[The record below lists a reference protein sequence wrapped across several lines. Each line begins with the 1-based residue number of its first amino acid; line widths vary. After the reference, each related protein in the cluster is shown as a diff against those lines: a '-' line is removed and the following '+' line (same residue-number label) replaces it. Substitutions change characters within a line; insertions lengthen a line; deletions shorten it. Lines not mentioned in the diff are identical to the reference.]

1 MKPTVYL
8 ETTIISYLT
17 AKPSRDVIIAGHQQ
31 ITHAWWNDHR
41 QDFELFVSQLVV
53 KEIGSGNPEMAAKRL
68 ALIHGLKALA
78 MTETALNLAQS
89 LISSG
94 PLPQKA
100 ADDAI
105 HIALAAVN
113 EVDYLLSWNCKHI
126 TNLFIQRDLAK
137 ILARQ
142 GFRLPTIGTPE
153 SFLGE

>member
-1 MKPTVYL
+1 MVLP
-8 ETTIISYLT
+8 
-17 AKPSRDVIIAGHQQ
+17 
-31 ITHAWWNDHR
+31 R
-41 QDFELFVSQLVV
+41 QELFFKSAGFPWLNSFLAYINAAIFPGPL
-53 KEIGSGNPEMAAKRL
+53 KEIRSGNPEMAAKRL
-68 ALIHGLKALA
+68 ALIHDLKALA

-89 LISSG
+89 LISGG

-113 EVDYLLSWNCKHI
+113 EMDYLLSWNCKHI
-126 TNLFIQRDLAK
+126 TNLFIQKDLAK